1 MDRRRDYDRADDAGV
16 VVIPHEKAPVDAPL
30 TKTVVRRG
38 VEGGDAARVG
48 TTCYGACI
56 SDVGFRR
63 GFCRSIPFERCD
75 DGWDED

>member
-16 VVIPHEKAPVDAPL
+16 VVIPHEKAHVDAPL
-30 TKTVVRRG
+30 TKTVLRRG

-56 SDVGFRR
+56 SDVGFQGVLPVDSVRTLR
-63 GFCRSIPFERCD
+63 
-75 DGWDED
+75 